1 MRVLLDTTLT
11 RRAPHA
17 GTSVYLAELT
27 RALRAQDGVEV
38 IEVANRRRGVPGRGL
53 GASVRNALAD
63 QLWVTVTLPRLARV
77 HGADVIHHPLP
88 AHASRIA
95 ARTPQV
101 ITVHDLA
108 FARLPGRF
116 DARFRTFARIAHRR
130 AARHADA
137 VVCVSE
143 TTAAEVRELWTV
155 APDRIVVAPHGPGQ
169 ALPDTPAQERRH
181 FLYVG
186 DDEPRKDL
194 ATLLEAH
201 RRHRAATTEPRELVL
216 AGAAEIAAPG
226 VRCERRPEP
235 ARLAQLY
242 AGALAL
248 VHPALYEGFGM
259 TPLEAMRT
267 GTPVIAAAAP
277 GVTEVCAD
285 AALYF
290 EPGDPQALAA
300 AMEELA
306 SSPERR
312 RELALRGRRRVARY
326 SWETSACRHLDAYS
340 LASRR

>member
-1 MRVLLDTTLT
+1 VRVLLDTTLS
-11 RRAPHA
+11 RRAPHS
-17 GTSVYLAELT
+17 GTAVYLAELA
-27 RALRAQDGVEV
+27 RALRAQGGVELL
-38 IEVANRRRGVPGRGL
+38 EVANRRRGAAGRGL
-53 GASVRNALAD
+53 PVSVRNALAD
-63 QLWVTVTLPRLARV
+63 QQWVAVTLPRLARA

-88 AHASRIA
+88 AA
-95 ARTPQV
+95 APRAGTPQV

-108 FARLPGRF
+108 FARLPEHF

-130 AARHADA
+130 AARRADA

-143 TTAAEVRELWTV
+143 TTAAAVRELWGV
-155 APDRIVVAPHGPGQ
+155 APGRIVVAPHGPGQ
-169 ALPDTPAQERRH
+169 ALPDTPARERRH

-201 RRHRAATTEPRELVL
+201 RRHRASAGDPPELVV
-216 AGAAEIAAPG
+216 AGGAEIAAPG
-226 VRCERRPEP
+226 VRCESRPGP

-277 GVTEVCAD
+277 GVTEVCGD
-285 AALYF
+285 AARYF
-290 EPGDPQALAA
+290 APGDPQALAR
-300 AMEELA
+300 AMAELA

-312 RELALRGRRRVARY
+312 HELVQRGRRRVARY
-326 SWETSACRHLDAYS
+326 SWESSARRHLDAYS
-340 LASRR
+340 LAGSR